1 MHLKEENRQWDP
13 TRRTPHLH
21 CLPPLPPTGRRTS
34 EQLPAGSHGPQ
45 GGVEE
50 GLGSWESRRGLS
62 GNRED
67 GHGWSTDR
75 GCTHVDLPDLTNALG
90 YLRC

>member
-1 MHLKEENRQWDP
+1 MGPDEENP
-13 TRRTPHLH
+13 S
-21 CLPPLPPTGRRTS
+21 PPLSSSPSSHRPQNIRAASCGVTRPPGW
-34 EQLPAGSHGPQ
+34 
-45 GGVEE
+45 GG
-50 GLGSWESRRGLS
+50 GLGSWEGRRGLS